1 MSKKPDFTF
10 LDVGIPKGEILKP
23 KFPKGKPVIWKDKN
37 VTKVIVEDDKTVRCN
52 DEFVLFSELTKDIM
66 DSQGSNTK
74 TGVQS
79 SSRWTWKGKQLD
91 VLHSTVY
98 TSRKLVTLLNN
109 DFNQALPMYDT
120 APYDT
125 QPKML
130 ALAICFGVTAAMFAE
145 KPQSDTTKAQFFV
158 AHILNLILGEV
169 HTLAHESPTVFKS
182 VFDEYS
188 QALKSGDIDCT
199 RRPS

>member
-1 MSKKPDFTF
+1 
-10 LDVGIPKGEILKP
+10 
-23 KFPKGKPVIWKDKN
+23 
-37 VTKVIVEDDKTVRCN
+37 
-52 DEFVLFSELTKDIM
+52 M
-66 DSQGSNTK
+66 DSQRSKTK

-125 QPKML
+125 RPKML

-169 HTLAHESPTVFKS
+169 QRTLEHESPTVFKS

-188 QALKSGDIDCT
+188 QTLKSGDIDCT
-199 RRPS
+199 RPS